1 MIGPRWRKVLADLWH
16 NKLRTLLVI
25 SSIAVGT
32 FAVGVIAG
40 FGVVVEREMNA
51 DFLSANPH
59 SAVITS
65 APFDDDLLQVIRR
78 LPGVAHAEGRS
89 TLAARVEGQSGEW
102 HAAQIVAI
110 PSLGEMQID
119 RLLPVEGG
127 ESLPL
132 GNRQVL
138 VERTGMA
145 LVSVQPGD
153 TLRIEL
159 PDQRARELQVAGS
172 VRDATRVSSLLSG
185 QVTLYVTLEGME
197 RLGGARDYSQMIS
210 TVSEKPGDEAHVR
223 TVARTIA
230 DRIEDSGR
238 PVFQVSVSRPGKPP
252 MDFVLQALLVVE
264 GSMVAFLVVLST
276 FLVINTVTALL
287 SQQERQIGV
296 MKAIGAHTPQVMGM
310 YIALVLGF
318 GIPALAVAVP
328 LSTAAVY
335 GSVGLAGEMMNFAP
349 GVFRL
354 PPGVVL
360 LQAAVALGMP
370 VLAALFPVING
381 SRITIREA
389 ISSYGLSTGKFSRN
403 PLDSALERIRLI
415 SRPTLLSLR
424 NTFRRKGRL
433 ILTLSTLALGGAL
446 FIAVFNL
453 RASFTHTLKD
463 ALGYYPADVNVTLAR
478 PYRVR
483 RIEQIVSAIPEIE
496 RVEGWSVAA
505 GQVLSEDKTN
515 GQGVLIYAPP
525 SDSTLIQ
532 PAMAAGRWLHPA
544 DENAIVVCNQLTRRR
559 SDIQIG
565 GEIVVDIQGQ
575 EHIWQVVGIC
585 TMPGDVEPGVAY
597 ANYDYL
603 ARTLGEVE
611 QAADFHIVTSS
622 QGSQTQDRVARGLEE
637 QFGQAGITVANITT
651 GNDLR
656 AQQAFGVDIFINFM
670 LLLAGLVAL
679 VGGLGLAGTMSMNV
693 LERTREIGVM
703 RAIGAS
709 DGDILQLVI
718 VEGLTLGAV
727 SWLLG
732 TALSL
737 PISKLLADGVGLAFL
752 AVPLPL
758 MFSLDGF
765 LIWLAGAIALSA
777 LSSFLPARNA
787 SRLTIRKAL
796 AYE

>member
-1 MIGPRWRKVLADLWH
+1 MIGPRWRKVWADLWH
-16 NKLRTLLVI
+16 DKLRTLLVV

-32 FAVGVIAG
+32 FAVGVVAG
-40 FGVVVEREMNA
+40 FGIVVEREMSA
-51 DFLSANPH
+51 DFCSINPH
-59 SAVITS
+59 SAIITS
-65 APFDDDLLQVIRR
+65 APFDADLLRVIRR
-78 LPGVAHAEGRS
+78 LPGVAHAEGRG
-89 TLAARVEGQSGEW
+89 TLAARVAGQSGEW

-110 PSLGEMQID
+110 PSLEEMQID
-119 RLLPVEGG
+119 RLRLVEGD

-132 GNRQVL
+132 GSRQVL
-138 VERTGMA
+138 VERTSLA

-159 PDQRARELQVAGS
+159 PDQRTRELRVAGA
-172 VRDATRVSSLLSG
+172 VRDATRFSSLFSG
-185 QVTLYVTLEGME
+185 QVTLYVTSEGME
-197 RLGGARDYSQMIS
+197 RLGGSRDYSQIVF
-210 TVSEKPGDEAHVR
+210 TVSEQPGDEAHIR
-223 TVARTIA
+223 TVGRMVA

-238 PVFQVSVSRPGKPP
+238 PVFQVSVSRPGEPP
-252 MDFVLQALLVVE
+252 MGFVLQALLVVE
-264 GSMVAFLVVLST
+264 GSMVAFLVVLGT

-287 SQQERQIGV
+287 SQQVRQIGV
-296 MKAIGAHTPQVMGM
+296 MKAIGAHTPQVTGM
-310 YIALVLGF
+310 YIVLVLGF
-318 GIPALAVAVP
+318 GIPALMVAVP

-381 SRITIREA
+381 SHITIREA
-389 ISSYGLSTGKFSRN
+389 ISSYGLSEGKFSKS
-403 PLDSALERIRLI
+403 PLDSVLERIRLI

-424 NTFRRKGRL
+424 NAFRRKGRL
-433 ILTLSTLALGGAL
+433 MLTLSTLALGGAI

-463 ALGYYPADVNVTLAR
+463 ALGYFPADVNVTLAR

-483 RIEQIVSAIPEIE
+483 RIEQILSAIPEIE

-505 GQVLSEDKTN
+505 GQVLSEDKAS
-515 GQGVLIYAPP
+515 GLGILIYAPP

-532 PAMAAGRWLHPA
+532 PAMTAGRWLHPT

-559 SDIQIG
+559 PDIQVG
-565 GEIVVDIQGQ
+565 DEIVVDIRGQ

-585 TMPGDVEPGVAY
+585 TMPGDVEPGITY
-597 ANYDYL
+597 ANYAYL
-603 ARTLGEVE
+603 AKTLGEVG
-611 QAADFHIVTSS
+611 QAADFHIVTLA
-622 QGSQTQDRVARGLEE
+622 QDGQTQDRVAQVLEE
-637 QFGQAGITVANITT
+637 QFERAGIPVANITT
-651 GNDLR
+651 GNELR

-679 VGGLGLAGTMSMNV
+679 VGGLGLTGTMSMNV

-718 VEGLTLGAV
+718 VEGLVLGAV

-752 AVPLPL
+752 AVPLPPT
-758 MFSLDGF
+758 FSLDGF
-765 LIWLAGAIALSA
+765 LIWLAGAMMLSA

>member
-16 NKLRTLLVI
+16 NKLRTLLVV

-40 FGVVVEREMNA
+40 FGIVVEREMNA
-51 DFLSANPH
+51 DFRSVNPH

-65 APFDDDLLQVIRR
+65 TPFDDDLLRVIRR
-78 LPGVAHAEGRS
+78 LPGVAHAEGHS
-89 TLAARVEGQSGEW
+89 TLTARIEGRPGDW

-110 PSLGEMQID
+110 PSLEEMQID
-119 RLLPVEGG
+119 RLRLVEGS
-127 ESLPL
+127 ESSPL
-132 GNRQVL
+132 GSHQVL
-138 VERTGMA
+138 IERTGLA
-145 LVSVQPGD
+145 RVPVQPGD
-153 TLRIEL
+153 TLYIEL
-159 PDQRARELQVAGS
+159 PNQRTRELQVAGI
-172 VRDATRVSSLLSG
+172 VRDTTRVSSLLSG
-185 QVTLYVTLEGME
+185 QITLYVTPEGME
-197 RLGGARDYSQMIS
+197 RLGGSRDYSQMIF
-210 TVSEKPGDEAHVR
+210 TVSEKPGDEAHVQMVAQ
-223 TVARTIA
+223 TVA

-238 PVFQVSVSRPGKPP
+238 TVFQVAASRPGEPP
-252 MDFVLQALLVVE
+252 MNFVLQALLVVE

-287 SQQERQIGV
+287 SQHVRQIGV

-310 YIALVLGF
+310 YIVLVLGF

-328 LSTAAVY
+328 LSMAAVY

-349 GVFRL
+349 GVFRF

-360 LQAAVALGMP
+360 LQTAVAVGMP

-389 ISSYGLSTGKFSRN
+389 ISTYGLSTGKFSRGL
-403 PLDSALERIRLI
+403 LDSALERARLI

-424 NTFRRKGRL
+424 NAFRRKGRL
-433 ILTLSTLALGGAL
+433 MLTLSTLALGGAL

-463 ALGYYPADVNVTLAR
+463 ALGYFPADVNVTLAH
-478 PYRVR
+478 PYHVR
-483 RIEQIVSAIPEIE
+483 KIEHLATAVPGIE

-505 GQVLSEDKTN
+505 GQVLSEDKTS
-515 GQGVLIYAPP
+515 GLSVLIYAPP
-525 SDSTLIQ
+525 TDSTLIQ

-559 SDIQIG
+559 PDIQIG
-565 GEIVVDIQGQ
+565 DEIVVEIQGQ
-575 EHIWQVVGIC
+575 EYIWQVVGIC
-585 TMPGDVEPGVAY
+585 TMPGDVEPGIAY
-597 ANYDYL
+597 ANYNYL
-603 ARTLGEVE
+603 AKTLGETG

-622 QGSQTQDRVARGLEE
+622 QDAQTQDRAAQVLEE
-637 QFGQAGITVANITT
+637 QFERAGIPVTNITT
-651 GNDLR
+651 GSEMR
-656 AQQAFGVDIFINFM
+656 TQQAFGVDIFINFM

-709 DGDILQLVI
+709 DRDILQLVI
-718 VEGLTLGAV
+718 VEGLALGAV

-732 TALSL
+732 AALSL

-752 AVPLPL
+752 AVPLPP

-765 LIWLAGAIALSA
+765 LIWLAGAMVLSA

-787 SRLTIRKAL
+787 SRLTIRQVL